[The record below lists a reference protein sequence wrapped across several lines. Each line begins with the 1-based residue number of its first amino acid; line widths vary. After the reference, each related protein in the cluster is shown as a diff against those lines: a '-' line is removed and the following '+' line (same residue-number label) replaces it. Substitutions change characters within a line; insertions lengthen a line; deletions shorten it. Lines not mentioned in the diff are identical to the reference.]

1 MSNEAITAA
10 QIALVKDTW
19 SKVVPIAD
27 TAAALF
33 YQRLFEASPHLAPM
47 FDGVDLP
54 EQRNKLVK
62 AINMVVMSLDRIDT
76 LLPTIRE
83 LGQRHAG
90 YGVEDAHYGDVGA
103 ALLWTLEAGL
113 GDAWSDDAAG
123 AWTRAY
129 QLLSDT
135 MIAGARDAA
144 KSAA

>member
-54 EQRNKLVK
+54 AQRAQFLHFRQARAVELMWSLV
-62 AINMVVMSLDRIDT
+62 
-76 LLPTIRE
+76 
-83 LGQRHAG
+83 
-90 YGVEDAHYGDVGA
+90 
-103 ALLWTLEAGL
+103 
-113 GDAWSDDAAG
+113 
-123 AWTRAY
+123 
-129 QLLSDT
+129 
-135 MIAGARDAA
+135 
-144 KSAA
+144 